1 MSFFAASKSPVSISH
16 TLDAAC
22 NVVYP
27 TCSGLMSSLA
37 QQLRLDSNCGADYKL
52 QNPMV
57 RQAYAGLVAYAPLY
71 QASCLKDSG
80 NKYCFA
86 NAITN
91 TKSPADSYVYYL
103 PLGMPLP
110 GGSQL
115 TCSQCLKTTMGYF
128 NAVAGNKSQP
138 VSTDYTQAAQM
149 INMGCGPGFV
159 NQTVSHLSQE
169 GGTVSRV
176 SSMLGIGSA
185 AVVGFVMLVQML

>member
-1 MSFFAASKSPVSISH
+1 
-16 TLDAAC
+16 
-22 NVVYP
+22 
-27 TCSGLMSSLA
+27 MSSLA

-115 TCSQCLKTTMGYF
+115 TCSECLKTTMGYF

-169 GGTVSRV
+169 GGAASRIP
-176 SSMLGIGSA
+176 SMLGISSA
-185 AVVGFVMLVQML
+185 ALVGLVMLVQML